1 MTEKP
6 EFPDEFEDEEQDDQ
20 DPQDQSV
27 DVPIPDADDEAR
39 EPERAPAAELAAPV
53 TGTAPPVAETNAAE
67 ALPLPSAA
75 EPSPPSAARARQED
89 LDAVPIDS
97 PEEPASDDSAR
108 QAQSPARPG
117 DEAETTAERPFRQ
130 ATEDEPTPHLIAIGS
145 GRGGAG
151 KSLLAANMAVY
162 LAQMGKRVV
171 AVDVDPAG
179 GTLHHLLGAGR
190 PARGLASFLRGHV
203 TSLEELAVDTPVAG
217 VRLIG
222 GELQPFGAPKPKMG
236 AKPLLAALRGLAADI
251 VVMDM
256 GPADFPLCIDAWLG
270 ADTPIVVTLS
280 DPPSIEATYRFVRTG
295 FLRKVR
301 GERGVDKLPAQLGR
315 VLPAALDLY
324 RAAADAGRAER
335 EPTGD
340 AGSGDAGPTRAPA
353 ARSSALATALA
364 QAMATYRPRF
374 VVSQTRSLGD
384 TRLGSQMAMAA
395 HRRLGHRLEYLGHME
410 ADETVTAASRRHRP
424 VMAEFPE
431 AKICKN
437 IERVVRR
444 ILSTEADRPAPMP
457 IRLEE
462 DQTFYEILETQP
474 GVSDEEVRRAY
485 RLMKEIYASGSP
497 AVFGLYD
504 DAELAALHA
513 RSNAAHDTLF
523 APERRRLYDLSLPEA
538 DLARAVRWA
547 AQTPRE
553 SGVPSPSRSDPGSGV
568 PVIDPTAEITGALL
582 KKIREAKGLELSEVA
597 QRTKIAERHLRAIEA
612 EKFDELPAP
621 VYVRGFVTQMA
632 RFLRIDPARAA
643 EGYLRRFHDANG
655 PGAGSPA
662 LKEI

>member
-6 EFPDEFEDEEQDDQ
+6 EFPDEFEDEDQ
-20 DPQDQSV
+20 DEQDQSV
-27 DVPIPDADDEAR
+27 DVSIPDDEEAPGTKTQSETESAGEGVTAAPTKASDAPATAAPEARDDDE
-39 EPERAPAAELAAPV
+39 LF
-53 TGTAPPVAETNAAE
+53 
-67 ALPLPSAA
+67 
-75 EPSPPSAARARQED
+75 
-89 LDAVPIDS
+89 PIDS
-97 PEEPASDDSAR
+97 PEPPASGDAAAPPRAASA
-108 QAQSPARPG
+108 QAAH
-117 DEAETTAERPFRQ
+117 EAETTAERPF
-130 ATEDEPTPHLIAIGS
+130 APAPDDEPTPQLIAIAS
-145 GRGGAG
+145 GRGGTG
-151 KSLLAANMAVY
+151 KSLLAANVAVY
-162 LAQMGKRVV
+162 LAQMGKRVI
-171 AVDVDPAG
+171 AVDGDPAG
-179 GTLHHLLGAGR
+179 GTLHHLLGATR
-190 PARGLASFLRGHV
+190 PARGLISFLRGHA

-236 AKPLLAALRGLAADI
+236 AKPLLAALRGLATDI
-251 VVMDM
+251 VVIDL
-256 GPADFPLCIDAWLG
+256 GPADFPLCVDVWLG
-270 ADTPIVVTLS
+270 ADTPIVMTLS

-301 GERGVDKLPAQLGR
+301 GERGVDKLQAQLGR

-335 EPTGD
+335 EPTETTDTGQ
-340 AGSGDAGPTRAPA
+340 PRAPA
-353 ARSSALATALA
+353 AKSSALATALA

-395 HRRLGHRLEYLGHME
+395 HRRLGHRLDYLGHME
-410 ADETVTAASRRHRP
+410 ADETVTAASRRHRA

-437 IERVVRR
+437 IERIVRR
-444 ILSTEADRPAPMP
+444 ILSTEAERPAPVP

-485 RLMKEIYASGSP
+485 RLMKEIYATGSP

-504 DAELAALHA
+504 DAELNALHA
-513 RSNAAHDTLF
+513 RANAAHDTLF

-553 SGVPSPSRSDPGSGV
+553 SGVPSPSRVDPGSGV
-568 PVIDPTAEITGALL
+568 PTIDATTEITGAFL
-582 KKIREAKGLELSEVA
+582 KKIREAKGLELSEVSS
-597 QRTKIAERHLRAIEA
+597 RTKIAERHLRAIEA

-643 EGYLRRFHDANG
+643 EGFIRRFHDANG
-655 PGAGSPA
+655 PGGGSPA

>member
-6 EFPDEFEDEEQDDQ
+6 EFPDEFEDEAPDE
-20 DPQDQSV
+20 QDQSV
-27 DVPIPDADDEAR
+27 DVPMPEADQETAAAAPAAPEPDSASPPSGQAPGGPTPAMPATVPLVAEAARASADDDEALPI
-39 EPERAPAAELAAPV
+39 ESPDDPAAEDSGRQV
-53 TGTAPPVAETNAAE
+53 
-67 ALPLPSAA
+67 
-75 EPSPPSAARARQED
+75 AARPRGAE
-89 LDAVPIDS
+89 
-97 PEEPASDDSAR
+97 
-108 QAQSPARPG
+108 
-117 DEAETTAERPFRQ
+117 EAETTAERPFRPS
-130 ATEDEPTPHLIAIGS
+130 TDDEPTPHLIAIGS

-171 AVDVDPAG
+171 AVDGDPAG
-179 GTLHHLLGAGR
+179 GTLHHMLGAGR
-190 PARGLASFLRGHV
+190 PTRGLASFLRGHA

-236 AKPLLAALRGLAADI
+236 AKPLLTALRGLAADI
-251 VVMDM
+251 VVIDT
-256 GPADFPLCIDAWLG
+256 GPADVPLSIDLWLG

-301 GERGVDKLPAQLGR
+301 GERGVDKLQAQLGR
-315 VLPAALDLY
+315 VLPAPLDLY
-324 RAAADAGRAER
+324 RAAADAGRTEPAE
-335 EPTGD
+335 
-340 AGSGDAGPTRAPA
+340 AGTADGGPARAPA
-353 ARSSALATALA
+353 ARSSAMATALA

-462 DQTFYEILETQP
+462 DQTFYEVLETQP

-504 DAELAALHA
+504 EAELAALHA
-513 RSNAAHDTLF
+513 RANAAHDTLF

-547 AQTPRE
+547 AQAPRE
-553 SGVPSPSRSDPGSGV
+553 SGVPSPSRNDAGSGV
-568 PVIDPTAEITGALL
+568 PVVDPTAEITGALL

-655 PGAGSPA
+655 PGGGSPA

>member
-6 EFPDEFEDEEQDDQ
+6 EFPDEFEDEAQDE
-20 DPQDQSV
+20 QDQSV
-27 DVPIPDADDEAR
+27 DVAIPDEDEAGGPATESVPATDAAPAGIAPIEERREAPAPATASEAVPGPRGAEPDDE
-39 EPERAPAAELAAPV
+39 V
-53 TGTAPPVAETNAAE
+53 F
-67 ALPLPSAA
+67 
-75 EPSPPSAARARQED
+75 
-89 LDAVPIDS
+89 PIDS
-97 PEEPASDDSAR
+97 PEPPARGDSPGEAPSAR
-108 QAQSPARPG
+108 AAHDP
-117 DEAETTAERPFRQ
+117 ETTAERPFGP
-130 ATEDEPTPHLIAIGS
+130 TTDDEPTPQLIAIAS

-151 KSLLAANMAVY
+151 KSLLAANVAVY

-171 AVDVDPAG
+171 AVDGDPAG
-179 GTLHHLLGAGR
+179 GTLHHMLGAGR
-190 PARGLASFLRGHV
+190 PARGLASFLRGHA

-222 GELQPFGAPKPKMG
+222 GELQPFGAPKPKVGAG

-251 VVMDM
+251 VVIDL
-256 GPADFPLCIDAWLG
+256 GPADLPLCIDVWLG
-270 ADTPIVVTLS
+270 ADTPIVMTLS
-280 DPPSIEATYRFVRTG
+280 DPPSIEATYRFVRSG

-301 GERGVDKLPAQLGR
+301 GERGVDKLQAQLGR
-315 VLPAALDLY
+315 VLPAALDLF
-324 RAAADAGRAER
+324 RAAADAGRVER
-335 EPTGD
+335 EPASET
-340 AGSGDAGPTRAPA
+340 SSTDAGPARAA
-353 ARSSALATALA
+353 TAKSSALATALG
-364 QAMATYRPRF
+364 QAMASYRPRF

-395 HRRLGHRLEYLGHME
+395 HRRLGHRLDYLGHME

-437 IERVVRR
+437 IERIVRR
-444 ILSTEADRPAPMP
+444 ILSTEAERPTPVP

-485 RLMKEIYASGSP
+485 RLMKEIYAAGSP

-504 DAELAALHA
+504 DAELTALHA
-513 RSNAAHDTLF
+513 RANAAHDTLF

-553 SGVPSPSRSDPGSGV
+553 SGVPSPSRVDPGSGV
-568 PVIDPTAEITGALL
+568 PVIDATTEITGPFL
-582 KKIREAKGLELSEVA
+582 KKIREAKGMELSEVSS
-597 QRTKIAERHLRAIEA
+597 RTKIAERHLRAIEA

-643 EGYLRRFHDANG
+643 EGYLRRFHDVNG
-655 PGAGSPA
+655 PGGGSPA
-662 LKEI
+662 LKEV

>member
-6 EFPDEFEDEEQDDQ
+6 EFPDEFEDEEQDE
-20 DPQDQSV
+20 QDQSV
-27 DVPIPDADDEAR
+27 DVPMPDADDERGGA
-39 EPERAPAAELAAPV
+39 EAAADVAAPV
-53 TGTAPPVAETNAAE
+53 TNTATPPQGKDTADEPLPVPAVAAPVADADAE
-67 ALPLPSAA
+67 ALPI
-75 EPSPPSAARARQED
+75 E
-89 LDAVPIDS
+89 S
-97 PEEPASDDSAR
+97 PEDPAPEDSGR
-108 QAQSPARPG
+108 QAQRSAERAAE
-117 DEAETTAERPFRQ
+117 EAETTADRPFR
-130 ATEDEPTPHLIAIGS
+130 TTTDDEPTPHLIAIGS

-171 AVDVDPAG
+171 AVDGDPAG
-179 GTLHHLLGAGR
+179 GTIHHMLGAGR
-190 PARGLASFLRGHV
+190 PARGLASFLRGHA

-251 VVMDM
+251 VVIDV
-256 GPADFPLCIDAWLG
+256 GPADFPLCIDLWLG

-301 GERGVDKLPAQLGR
+301 GERGVDKLQAQLGR

-324 RAAADAGRAER
+324 RAAADAGRVER
-335 EPTGD
+335 EPAAD
-340 AGSGDAGPTRAPA
+340 AAADAGPARAPA

-410 ADETVTAASRRHRP
+410 ADETVTAASRRHCP

-504 DAELAALHA
+504 DAELSALHA
-513 RSNAAHDTLF
+513 RANAAHDTLF

-553 SGVPSPSRSDPGSGV
+553 SGVPSPSRVDPGSGV
-568 PVIDPTAEITGALL
+568 PVVDPTAEITGALL

-612 EKFDELPAP
+612 ERFDELPAP

-662 LKEI
+662 LKEV